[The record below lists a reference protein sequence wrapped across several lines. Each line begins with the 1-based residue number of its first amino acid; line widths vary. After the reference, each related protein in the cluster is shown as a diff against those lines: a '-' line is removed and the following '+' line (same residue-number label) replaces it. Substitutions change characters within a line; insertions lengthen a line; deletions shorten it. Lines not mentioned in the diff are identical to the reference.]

1 MRMAQLIQIRIR
13 AKLWVGLI
21 CAAAAGIPAGCGRN
35 ANQEASQAVPVTV
48 QDTALGR
55 VVGGAAYSAI
65 IQPYTQVSLAFQV
78 NGYVQTVSQV
88 RGADGNARD
97 IQGGDVVKAG
107 QLMATVQENT
117 YQQAVNSAQSQLAA
131 AQAAYVLEKKNYN
144 RYSVLYQQH
153 VIPKSD
159 YDSSIQSYASSSS
172 EVQAA
177 QATLKR
183 AQIDLGYCKLSSPM
197 DGVILSRNIEI
208 GSLVGPNVTAFQVAD
223 TRSMKAVFAVP
234 DILVSQ
240 LKTGSPLAL
249 TTEAAPGVGFGGTIT
264 RISPNADQTT
274 HVFDVEVTIPNDRG
288 LLRTGMIASLKLGGA
303 QAASELTV
311 PISSVVRPPGQD
323 HGYAVYV
330 ADGQGRSLVARLRVV
345 ELGDIIGNQIEVSQG
360 LKTGDR
366 VIVRGVGIVIDGQPI
381 RIVPQ

>member
-1 MRMAQLIQIRIR
+1 MRRRIR
-13 AKLWVGLI
+13 ARLKLWLALI
-21 CAAAAGIPAGCGRN
+21 CAAAAAGIPAGCNRN
-35 ANQEASQAVPVTV
+35 ANQGSHQAVAVTV
-48 QDTALGR
+48 QDTALGP
-55 VVGGAAYSAI
+55 VVGGAAYSAN

-78 NGYVQTVSQV
+78 NGYVQTIIQV
-88 RGADGNARD
+88 RGADGNLRD
-97 IQGGDVVKAG
+97 IQGGDIVKAG
-107 QLMATVQENT
+107 QLMARVQENT
-117 YQQAVNSAQSQLAA
+117 YQQAVNNAQSELAA
-131 AQAAYVLEKKNYN
+131 AQAVYVLDKKNYD
-144 RYSVLYQQH
+144 RDSSLYKQN
-153 VIPKSD
+153 VIAKRD
-159 YDSSIQSYASSSS
+159 YDSSLQSYQSSLS
-172 EVQAA
+172 EVQAR

-183 AQIDLGYCKLSSPM
+183 AQIDLGYCKLTSPM

-234 DILVSQ
+234 DVLVSQ
-240 LKTGSPLAL
+240 LKTGSPLTL
-249 TTEAAPGVGFGGTIT
+249 TTEAVPGVGFGGTIT

-274 HVFDVEVTIPNDRG
+274 RVFDVEVTIPNDRG

-330 ADGQGRSLVARLRVV
+330 ADGQGRNLAARLRVV
-345 ELGDIIGNQIEVSQG
+345 ELGDIIGNQIEVSRG
-360 LKTGDR
+360 LKPGDR
-366 VIVRGVGIVIDGQPI
+366 VIVRGAGIVTDGQQI

>member
-1 MRMAQLIQIRIR
+1 MRRRIHAR
-13 AKLWVGLI
+13 VKLWLALI
-21 CAAAAGIPAGCGRN
+21 CAAAAAGIPAGCNRN
-35 ANQEASQAVPVTV
+35 ANQGSDQAVAVTV

-55 VVGGAAYSAI
+55 VVGGAAYSAN

-78 NGYVQTVSQV
+78 NGYVQTITQV
-88 RGADGNARD
+88 RGADGKMRD
-97 IQGGDVVKAG
+97 IQSGDIVKAG
-107 QLMATVQENT
+107 QLMARVQENT
-117 YQQAVNSAQSQLAA
+117 YQQAVNNAQSQLAA
-131 AQAAYVLEKKNYN
+131 AQAVYVRDKKNYD
-144 RYSVLYQQH
+144 RYSYLYKQN
-153 VIPKSD
+153 VIAKSD
-159 YDSSIQSYASSSS
+159 YDSSLQSYESSLA

-177 QATLKR
+177 QATLKT
-183 AQIDLGYCKLSSPM
+183 AQINLGYCKLTSPM

-234 DILVSQ
+234 DVLVSQ
-240 LKTGSPLAL
+240 MKTGSPLTL
-249 TTEAAPGVGFGGTIT
+249 TTEAVLGVGFGGTIT

-274 HVFDVEVTIPNDRG
+274 RVFDVEVTIPNDRG

-330 ADGQGRSLVARLRVV
+330 ADGEGRNLAARLRVV
-345 ELGDIIGNQIEVSQG
+345 ELGDIIGNQIEVSRG
-360 LKTGDR
+360 LKSGDR
-366 VIVRGVGIVIDGQPI
+366 VIVRGAGIVTDGQQI

>member
-1 MRMAQLIQIRIR
+1 MRRRIHAR
-13 AKLWVGLI
+13 VKLWLALI
-21 CAAAAGIPAGCGRN
+21 CAAAAAGIPAGCNRN
-35 ANQEASQAVPVTV
+35 ANQGSDQAVAVTV

-55 VVGGAAYSAI
+55 VVGGAAYSAN
-65 IQPYTQVSLAFQV
+65 IQPYTQGRLAVLV
-78 NGYVQTVSQV
+78 NGYVQTRTQV
-88 RGADGNARD
+88 RGADGKMRD
-97 IQGGDVVKAG
+97 IQSGDIVKAG
-107 QLMATVQENT
+107 QLMARVQENT
-117 YQQAVNSAQSQLAA
+117 YQQAVNNAQSQLAA
-131 AQAAYVLEKKNYN
+131 AQAVYVRDKKNYD
-144 RYSVLYQQH
+144 RYSYLYKQN
-153 VIPKSD
+153 VIAKSD
-159 YDSSIQSYASSSS
+159 YDSSLQSYESSLA

-177 QATLKR
+177 QATLKT
-183 AQIDLGYCKLSSPM
+183 AQINLGYCKLTSPM

-234 DILVSQ
+234 DVLVSQ
-240 LKTGSPLAL
+240 MKTGSPLTL
-249 TTEAAPGVGFGGTIT
+249 TTEAVLGVGFGGTIT

-274 HVFDVEVTIPNDRG
+274 RVFDVEVTIPNDRG

-330 ADGQGRSLVARLRVV
+330 ADGEGRNLAARLRVV
-345 ELGDIIGNQIEVSQG
+345 ELGDIIGNQIEVSRG
-360 LKTGDR
+360 LKSGDR
-366 VIVRGVGIVIDGQPI
+366 VIVRGAGIVTDGQQI